1 MNVHQKGRGRL
12 KVVGGGDAAHEKN
25 WTIHQE
31 EGWSQEGK
39 EIY

>member
-12 KVVGGGDAAHEKN
+12 KVVGGDVAHEKN

-31 EGWSQEGK
+31 EGWSEEGK